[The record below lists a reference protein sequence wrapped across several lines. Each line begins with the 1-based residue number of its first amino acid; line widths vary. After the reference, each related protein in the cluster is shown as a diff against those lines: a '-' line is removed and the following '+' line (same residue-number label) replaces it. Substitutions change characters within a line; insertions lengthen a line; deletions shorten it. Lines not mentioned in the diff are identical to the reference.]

1 MGQLVF
7 IENHRPVTDSLL
19 VAETFGKAHAKILR
33 DIRELD
39 CSPEFN
45 QSNFGLVSYIDAGG
59 RTYPKYLITQDGFVF
74 LAMGFTGKEAA
85 RFKERYINEF
95 NHMREQLSNPQ
106 LSEIE
111 ILQRSVGLLAE
122 QNKRIEELEERM
134 AQLGRGSSVQIEAP
148 TQIAPPSE
156 TAKQKSASWRHRV
169 NRLFFEIAKKRG
181 GSYSTHKLES
191 YQLLEQQVN
200 CDLSIRLGKLREKLR
215 KKGNGKLDG
224 RSLSKMD
231 VIDADD
237 RLRELYVSIVEGM
250 LNEVTGRKERNA

>member
-7 IENHRPVTDSLL
+7 IENHRPVTDSLM
-19 VAETFGKAHAKILR
+19 VAETFGKNHNNVLR
-33 DIRELD
+33 TIRGLE
-39 CSPEFN
+39 CSEEF
-45 QSNFGLVSYIDAGG
+45 SSINFEQRDYVSRGKQ
-59 RTYPKYLITQDGFVF
+59 YPKYLITQDGFVF

-95 NHMREQLSNPQ
+95 NLMREQLSNPQ

-111 ILQRSVGLLAE
+111 ILQRSVSLLAE
-122 QNKRIEELEERM
+122 QNKRIEKMEERM
-134 AQLGRGSSVQIEAP
+134 VQLGRGSPVQIEVP
-148 TQIAPPSE
+148 TQIAPSAE
-156 TAKQKSASWRHRV
+156 TVKQKSVSWRHRV
-169 NRLFFEIAKKRG
+169 NRLFFEISKKRG

-250 LNEVTGRKERNA
+250 LNEVPDRKERNA